1 MKRLIFLL
9 VGVLLCAW
17 SAEGQLLRMG
27 ARIGIGTGA
36 YDFESLSIDGGTLEP
51 AGDRVGGYQAAL
63 MLRLSIPT
71 FIYIQPELQ
80 FSQRDYI
87 FGLKFPSEPK
97 EYKTLRTYRLDVP
110 VLVGFKFGSVRLF
123 GGPVWRIGSKEY
135 VRGVGDTPFEV
146 IFNNNDIAATAG
158 VGVEFDGLLVEVRYT
173 GYLDQTS
180 SMVKVASS
188 RHKVGVTHDGT
199 VQINFG
205 LLF

>member
-1 MKRLIFLL
+1 MKRLILL
-9 VGVLLCAW
+9 MVCVPLCIWA
-17 SAEGQLLRMG
+17 ANGQLLRMG
-27 ARIGIGTGA
+27 ARIGIGTGTYEFNSVA
-36 YDFESLSIDGGTLEP
+36 IEGGTLEP

-87 FGLKFPSEPK
+87 FGLKYPYEPK

-110 VLVGFKFGSVRLF
+110 LLLGFKFGSVRLF

-135 VRGVGDTPFEV
+135 VRGGDTPFEV

-158 VGVEFDGLLVEVRYT
+158 VGVEFDGLIVEVRYT

-180 SMVKVASS
+180 SMVKVASE
-188 RHKVGVTHDGT
+188 RQKVEVARDGT